1 MDTLT
6 TERRSWNMS
15 RIHSCDTT
23 PECAVRSLLHK
34 AGFRFRLHVKKL
46 PGSPDLVLPRYGCVV
61 LVHGCF
67 WHRHAGCRYS
77 YNPKSRVTFWRNKF
91 TANVARDRLVR
102 LQLRR
107 LGWRVLVVWE
117 CETRRPEALTLRLSR
132 QIRSTSRRNHGGIY
146 AR

>member
-1 MDTLT
+1 MDKISK
-6 TERRSWNMS
+6 ERRSRNMS
-15 RIHSCDTT
+15 RIQSKDTK
-23 PECAVRSLLHK
+23 PELAVRSILHNG
-34 AGFRFRLHVKKL
+34 GFRFRLHVKKL
-46 PGSPDLVLPRYGCVV
+46 PGSPDLVLPRYGCAI

-67 WHRHAGCRYS
+67 WHRHSDCRYS
-77 YNPKSRVTFWRNKF
+77 YTPKSRVAFWKSKL

-107 LGWRVLVVWE
+107 LGWQVIVVWE